1 MPIDLSAIQIPQNG
15 EFVIIDLS
23 AIVSPQNV
31 DSLLSI
37 TKSKQMGTIPCPQNG
52 DTDVQIPLTVV
63 DLIIDV
69 QDG

>member
-1 MPIDLSAIQIPQNG
+1 MKWLK
-15 EFVIIDLS
+15 VI
-23 AIVSPQNV
+23 PQNV

-52 DTDVQIPLTVV
+52 DTDVQIPLSVV